1 VRAHTEHNRFWGIIE
16 EATHDY
22 EKIHHL
28 IVSEH
33 YTTLTLGERVSPSC
47 RPAGEG
53 QSAIL
58 ALNTQS
64 APPP

>member
-33 YTTLTLGERVSPSC
+33 YTTLTLGERVSPTC

-53 QSAIL
+53 L
-58 ALNTQS
+58 AVRHPCNRRRRLD
-64 APPP
+64 